1 MGSQNMSK
9 EIPKTTMSTNSQ
21 LKLPQIERK
30 FGGILNVTG
39 VTKRLVLAFIVNYV
53 YMMYVRL
60 DDKILFQEIKTL
72 NSVSRDSGNIV
83 LTSREPESIF
93 RISKRFARRHNLSD
107 IIINGKIVNINDEKQ
122 MFYYVINNN
131 ELVVKS
137 NYALQ
142 PSASD
147 MLLRFGDQEIKL
159 TLNMGYKLGA
169 LSRPDLLASW
179 SINPQGNVEQ
189 TTDRVIIHPP
199 SIGKVTTFR
208 YRKRFLDNVKL
219 TSLIVP
225 DSTPINLSIFIG
237 QYSSVFIG
245 LYDDRTIHVVQ
256 SKGKS
261 SNAINDTAIREYF
274 KIVPNQ
280 EYRITLEKNNRNYRF
295 NVEGN
300 GGNKVIEFAEDD
312 SCLSS
317 TEKFKNVGFGVW
329 PGSAGVSV
337 KDVVISSSDRL

>member
-1 MGSQNMSK
+1 MSK
-9 EIPKTTMSTNSQ
+9 ENLKNTMNTNSQ

-30 FGGILNVTG
+30 WRIIVNVTAIA
-39 VTKRLVLAFIVNYV
+39 TLVLVAFIATYV

-60 DDKILFQEIKTL
+60 DDKILFQEIKSL
-72 NSVSRDSGNIV
+72 NSVNRDSENIV
-83 LTSREPESIF
+83 LTSKEPESIF

-122 MFYYVINNN
+122 MFYYVINND

-142 PSASD
+142 PSASN

-159 TLNMGYKLGA
+159 TLNTVYKLGA

-179 SINPQGNVEQ
+179 AINPQGNVEQ
-189 TTDRVIIHPP
+189 KTDRLFIHPP
-199 SIGKVTTFR
+199 TIGKVTTLR

-219 TSLIVP
+219 TGLIVP

-245 LYDDRTIHVVQ
+245 LYDDRSIHVVQ
-256 SKGKS
+256 SKGKL
-261 SNAINDTAIREYF
+261 SNAINNTAKREYF

-280 EYRITLEKNNRNYRF
+280 EYRISLEKNNRNYRF
-295 NVEGN
+295 IIEGN
-300 GGNKVIEFAEDD
+300 GGSKVIEFAEDD

-337 KDVVISSSDRL
+337 KDVVISSSDRF